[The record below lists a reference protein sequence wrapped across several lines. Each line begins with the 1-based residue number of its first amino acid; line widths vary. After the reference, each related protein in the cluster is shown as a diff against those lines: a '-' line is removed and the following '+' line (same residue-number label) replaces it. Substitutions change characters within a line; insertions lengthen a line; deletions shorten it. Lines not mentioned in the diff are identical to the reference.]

1 MVSNIQ
7 VRKVSELKNYNTY
20 LSELDLNKDN
30 SYILVAYPSNDNIPH
45 NYKIN
50 LGDIQRYSYS
60 YTSQLINKIID
71 EKFNLLM
78 SYITYILGTHPD
90 ISEYWNTVEPIIKQ
104 YWGQE
109 TVDMY
114 DDNIT
119 IDTPIDLSN
128 VVIPQQQQDNYDII
142 VPLTD
147 PPINMDNTPATTS
160 TATPTPTASIIPT
173 VTPSATPM

>member
-7 VRKVSELKNYNTY
+7 VRKVSELYNYNSY
-20 LSELDLNKDN
+20 ESKLNKNN
-30 SYILVAYPSNDNIPH
+30 SYILVAYPSNDSIPH

-50 LGDIQRYSYS
+50 LEDIEKYSYA
-60 YTSQLINKIID
+60 YTCQLINKVID

-90 ISEYWNTVEPIIKQ
+90 ISKYWNYVEPVIKQ
-104 YWGQE
+104 YWGDA

-114 DDNIT
+114 DDKIT

-128 VVIPQQQQDNYDII
+128 VVIPQQQN
-142 VPLTD
+142 
-147 PPINMDNTPATTS
+147 NTTTP
-160 TATPTPTASIIPT
+160 TGTTLTPTASSTPTSTPLPT
-173 VTPSATPM
+173 VSTTPIITPQPT